1 MELAAVQSSSARRSS
16 KRDPAF
22 QRGAGRP
29 ARQLRDRDIDIL
41 RWLARHRFATASQV
55 SERFDMGL
63 NRTARRLGQLAGAGY
78 LMRAEPF
85 RCPSVYLVTRAG
97 LAKVGSDLVPARF
110 DVRTYRHDLG
120 VTALAVELEVAGATT
135 VSEREMR
142 AREAVGK
149 GQFAAR
155 FTPDPTA
162 RMPRRHFADLAVE
175 RANGTLEAFE
185 LELTPKRTRRLTA
198 ILKAYRRSPHIS
210 AVVYYVER
218 PELARRIEELA
229 RALHIDDRL
238 SVRWW

>member
-1 MELAAVQSSSARRSS
+1 MELTPVQSSSGRRSS
-16 KRDPAF
+16 KRELAAPRA
-22 QRGAGRP
+22 AGRP
-29 ARQLRDRDIDIL
+29 ARQLRARDIEIL
-41 RWLARHRFATASQV
+41 AWLARHRFATASQV
-55 SERFDMGL
+55 SERFDIGP

-78 LMRAEPF
+78 LIRAEPF

-97 LAKVGSDLVPARF
+97 LTKAESNLPPARF

-120 VTALAVELEVAGATT
+120 VTALAVELELAGAQT

-142 AREAVGK
+142 AREAACE

-162 RMPRRHFADLAVE
+162 RMPRRHFADLAIE

-198 ILKAYRRSPHIS
+198 ILKAYRRSPHIT

-229 RALHIDDRL
+229 RVLHLDDRL